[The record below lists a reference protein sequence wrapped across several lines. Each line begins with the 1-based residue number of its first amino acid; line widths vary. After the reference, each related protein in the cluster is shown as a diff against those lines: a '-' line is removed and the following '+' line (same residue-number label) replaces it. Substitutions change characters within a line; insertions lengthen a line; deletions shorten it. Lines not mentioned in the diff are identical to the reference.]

1 MILRVRETYASLRHR
16 LADLLTGPLALA
28 LLPALLLVGYWAGGE
43 SALLWSTIAFPA
55 LLVLAGVF
63 RGPPAPAGMETGPPA
78 RGNSLEEALEAAIRR
93 AGDQSGMTACVML
106 ELENHAALCDRHG
119 DAATGDAAD
128 RVATRIDAC
137 LRRRDRVFRLDKA
150 TFGIVLSPPRPMTPE
165 AICKLAARLQNE
177 AQQPTADDLAD
188 APRFTAAIGICL
200 ASGTA
205 GERGAAL
212 ASIAAAALREACS
225 CGPSTIRIHRPNAP
239 GPAHGILPARLQ
251 DEVVQALNGG
261 QIMAWFQPQLCTDTG
276 RVSGFEALAR
286 WCHPQRGVLLP
297 GCFLPHLEKAGLTG
311 SLQVI
316 MLREALETLGHWQAQ
331 GFTIPGVGVNF
342 SPSDLRD
349 PALADKVAW
358 ELDRHDLAPSRL
370 KIEIL
375 ETVVSTSPD
384 DDTARNI
391 RRLSE
396 LGCSIDLDDFGT
408 GHASI
413 SSLKRFS
420 VDRLKID
427 RSFVRGIETDLRQ
440 QRMVAAILTM
450 AEQLELETLAE
461 GVETAGEHSLLA
473 QLGCGHVQGFGI
485 ARPMPPEATVP
496 WLRTQAGK
504 LQAPPDLRKGA
515 L

>member
-1 MILRVRETYASLRHR
+1 MILRVRETYAFLRHR

-28 LLPALLLVGYWAGGE
+28 LLPALLLIGYWAGGE
-43 SALLWSTIAFPA
+43 SALLWATIAFPA
-55 LLVLAGVF
+55 LLLLAGVF
-63 RGPPAPAGMETGPPA
+63 RDAPPAAGVDAGSPT

-93 AGDQSGMTACVML
+93 APDQRGMTACIML
-106 ELENHAALCDRHG
+106 ELENHAALCGMHG
-119 DAATGDAAD
+119 KSATGEAAD
-128 RVATRIDAC
+128 RVAARLNAC
-137 LRRRDRVFRLDKA
+137 LRRRDRVFRLDNA
-150 TFGIVLSPPRPMTPE
+150 TFGIVLSPPRPMTPD
-165 AICKLAARLQNE
+165 AVCKLAARLQSE
-177 AQQPTADDLAD
+177 AQRLPVDLPDD
-188 APRFTAAIGICL
+188 PRFTAAVGICL

-212 ASIAAAALREACS
+212 ASVAAAALREACG
-225 CGPSTIRIHRPNAP
+225 CGPSTIRIHRPNAA
-239 GPAHGILPARLQ
+239 GPAHGIRPARLQ
-251 DEVVQALNGG
+251 DEIVQALNSG

-297 GCFLPHLEKAGLTG
+297 GCFLPHLERAGLTG
-311 SLQVI
+311 TLQTI
-316 MLREALETLGHWQAQ
+316 MLHEALEALGHWHAQ
-331 GFTIPGVGVNF
+331 GFAVPGVGVNF

-358 ELDRHDLAPSRL
+358 ELDRHDLDPSRL

-384 DDTARNI
+384 DDTACNI

-420 VDRLKID
+420 IDRLKID
-427 RSFVRGIETDLRQ
+427 RSFVRGIDTDLRQ

-461 GVETAGEHSLLA
+461 GVETASEHSLLA

-485 ARPMPPEATVP
+485 ARPMPPEATLP
-496 WLRTQAGK
+496 WLRTQASK

>member
-1 MILRVRETYASLRHR
+1 MILLFRETYALLRHR

-43 SALLWSTIAFPA
+43 SALLWATIAFPA
-55 LLVLAGVF
+55 LMLLAGVF
-63 RGPPAPAGMETGPPA
+63 GRAPAPAGMDTGPPTRA
-78 RGNSLEEALEAAIRR
+78 KSLEEALDTAIRR
-93 AGDQSGMTACVML
+93 SREQSGMTACVML
-106 ELENHAALCDRHG
+106 ELENHALLCSMHG
-119 DAATGDAAD
+119 DVEVDEAAD
-128 RVATRIDAC
+128 AVSTRLNAC

-150 TFGIVLSPPRPMTPE
+150 TFGIVLSPPRAMTPE
-165 AICKLAARLQNE
+165 AVCKLAARLQGE
-177 AQQPTADDLAD
+177 AQRQGTTRPDT
-188 APRFTAAIGICL
+188 PRFTAAIGISL
-200 ASGTA
+200 ASGTV

-212 ASIAAAALREACS
+212 ASVAAAALREACGT
-225 CGPSTIRIHRPNAP
+225 GPSTIRIHRPHAA
-239 GPAHGILPARLQ
+239 GPAAGIRPARLQ
-251 DEVVQALNGG
+251 DEVVQALNAG
-261 QIMAWFQPQLCTDTG
+261 QITAWFQPQICTDTG

-297 GCFLPHLEKAGLTG
+297 GCFLPHLERAGLTG
-311 SLQVI
+311 TLQAI
-316 MLREALETLGHWQAQ
+316 MLREALEALGAWQAQ
-331 GFTIPGVGVNF
+331 GFAIPGVGVNF
-342 SPSDLRD
+342 SPTDLRD

-358 ELDRHDLAPSRL
+358 ELDRHDLAASRL

-396 LGCSIDLDDFGT
+396 LGCAIDLDDFGT

-427 RSFVRGIETDLRQ
+427 RSFIRGIDTDLRQ

-461 GVETAGEHSLLA
+461 GVETTGEHALLA

-485 ARPMPPEATVP
+485 ARPMPPEATLP
-496 WLRTQAGK
+496 WLRTHAAT
-504 LQAPPDLRKGA
+504 LQAPPDLRKSA